1 MYSQR
6 QRQSRLASLRQNRLA
21 SLRSKKASPMFSEK
35 SLEEL
40 HNTTSAFVD
49 AIGDLFNLAM
59 EQQDALEEV
68 MDQAEHREDVYQLN
82 QIKQELQQVS
92 YQLQNLV
99 KKSEF
104 LAAHIY
110 EECNELGEIGQ
121 F

>member
-1 MYSQR
+1 MFTQR
-6 QRQSRLASLRQNRLA
+6 QIRLANLRKSRLA
-21 SLRSKKASPMFSEK
+21 SLRSKKASPIFSNSSIKELEK
-35 SLEEL
+35 K
-40 HNTTSAFVD
+40 TTDFEN

-68 MDQAEHREDVYQLN
+68 MDQAPSREDVYQLN

-99 KKSEF
+99 KKSGF

-110 EECNELGEIGQ
+110 EECDELREI
-121 F
+121 